1 MKISFKNFGSKIL
14 ALTFAFIGLISSNL
28 NAQICGA
35 TNSYGCSIDWFS
47 GVEIKNS
54 KGDVASFTG
63 LTCSNTGATNKLMTT
78 TPCIDFTPGETIE
91 IKITN
96 GCTYSEWAGVWLDL
110 NGDNKLDATECLS
123 GSSGPIGRVA
133 PNGGTSTGSIKLPC
147 NSTFSGTAILRIRC
161 LYISVNANQG
171 CGTVSDYGNI
181 MDFQVNIKKVT
192 PPVAD
197 FTVPKGNKYTKAPIT
212 FVANGGGNWNYK
224 WTYSGAGKVG
234 NNNTYKGVKSWDSAG
249 TYNVRLDVD
258 YCGIKDSIEKPTII
272 IKPTAKPVAD
282 FISDIN
288 EVELSFS
295 CQLFDLSNNGAWDY
309 KWSIISPTGADDQTI
324 TGNPQPVVYLGETG
338 WYNVC
343 LESYND
349 IGWSDSL
356 CKKKYIECTPAAVY
370 YHGPSKEA
378 ANKKGI
384 LYDHNGPTGDYA
396 NGRKQSIDY
405 IKIIPCGAKEIR
417 FSFLDLNLADNSD
430 IIKFYDGDQADPAKL
445 IAAVNAGNQAFYDT
459 SIITCTSGVA
469 YITFESG
476 TSGTGRGYIISWE
489 SDLNPPSLPK
499 PSWTSEYKKY
509 GVGVNV
515 EFKNTTSN
523 VSGLPNYVWS
533 SSDGGYSTS
542 NDFTYAFTTDG
553 TYKVCLTAQ
562 TCTGI
567 DSFCSTVDIETPTTA
582 WQVDYKA
589 SNLRP
594 SIGELITLQ
603 TKTDYANVFEWSI
616 FPTTFTYEN
625 GTSKSS
631 QNPQVKFTAGGPYTF
646 TLSAY
651 NAAAGKS
658 ASEKKVIKNKYVVVI
673 DYCTPL
679 VDMLSS
685 DVAINSVVVKD
696 KNNRTVINNAS
707 TGGVAFYTDY
717 SDPKYPAKMTFGS
730 KYDIYVDRK
739 TNSNQVNYKA
749 WIDWNIDG
757 DFTDAGEEIM
767 SSGATSGNSV
777 NASFS
782 VPKLKNS
789 FEGKTKMRV
798 GVAYGSFANSP
809 CGVNQVGE
817 FEDYLIELANDN
829 TKPMISL
836 VGSDTIRVEKSSSV
850 SSCYSEIASKTYSA
864 SDATEGDL
872 TSEVVLTSDLDC
884 TVPGVYA
891 INFALED
898 ASGNKADSKTRF
910 VIVVLDRTAPVLTL
924 NGNASMQIDQ
934 CASFIDPGAIAMD
947 NIDGNLTTTILTTGS
962 VDSKK
967 VGDYKIVY
975 SVKDAQGNT
984 ANLTRT
990 VLVRDTTKPG
1000 IYLLGKKIVN
1010 NSTIDVQIK
1019 SPFVDDI
1026 YAYDDCN
1033 GNLFISKN
1041 AGFNGPVNNQVRA
1054 TYPVVY
1060 NAVDPS
1066 GNKAVEDGFVINYRV
1081 DDFIAPNIE
1090 LNTEDT
1096 VYHDVLTPY
1105 SSRSVSTSDNYYL
1118 NSQISISRKGNVDPF
1133 SLGVYTEV
1141 FTATDGSG
1149 NSTSK
1154 TRYVKV
1160 IDQIAPQIV
1169 ANSVN
1174 VCVGVPFW
1182 AMSGLILKDNY
1193 YGTSDLLNRVNVVSS
1208 NVNIWESGSYFIAY
1222 EVTDPS
1228 GNTSTTVIRDV
1239 YVSYPPNC
1247 TNTFTG
1253 VENFNLN
1260 DAVSVYPNPTSNKVK
1275 IGYALNNNKPVN
1287 IEVSN
1292 ALGAVVARL
1301 NNVNSGFGTTEINLG
1316 DFGRGMYM
1324 IRFTNDGQS
1333 ITKKVIVQE

>member
-1 MKISFKNFGSKIL
+1 MKISFKNLGSKI
-14 ALTFAFIGLISSNL
+14 FAFTLTAFGFFSTNL

-78 TPCIDFTPGETIE
+78 APCIDITPGETIE
-91 IKITN
+91 MKITN
-96 GCTYSEWAGVWLDL
+96 GCTYYEWAGIWLDL
-110 NGDNKLDATECLS
+110 NGDNKLDASECLS
-123 GSSGPIGRVA
+123 GSSGPIGQVPPSGASR
-133 PNGGTSTGSIKLPC
+133 TGSIKIPC
-147 NSTFSGTAILRIRC
+147 NSTFSGTAILRVRC

-192 PPVAD
+192 APVAD
-197 FTVPKGNKYTKAPIT
+197 FTIPKGNKYTKAPIT
-212 FVANGGGNWNYK
+212 FVANGGGSWNYK
-224 WTYSGAGKVG
+224 WTYAGAGKVG

-249 TYNVRLDVD
+249 TYNVKLNVD
-258 YCGIKDSIEKPTII
+258 YCGIKDSIDKSVTI

-282 FISDIN
+282 FISDVN
-288 EVELSFS
+288 EVEQSFS

-324 TGNPQPVVYLGETG
+324 TSNPNPVVYLGETG
-338 WYNVC
+338 WYSVC

-349 IGWSDSL
+349 IGWSDSV

-378 ANKKGI
+378 TNKKGI

-396 NGRKQSIDY
+396 NGRKASIDY

-417 FSFLDLNLADNSD
+417 FNFLDLNLADATD
-430 IIKFYDGDQADPAKL
+430 IIKFYNGDQADPSKL
-445 IAAVNAGNQAFYDT
+445 VAAVNSTNQAYYDT
-459 SIITCTSGVA
+459 TVIKITAGVA

-476 TSGTGRGYIISWE
+476 SSGTGRGYIINWE
-489 SDLNPPSLPK
+489 SDLNTPTLPK
-499 PSWTSEYKKY
+499 PSWTTDYKKY
-509 GVGVNV
+509 GVGVNID
-515 EFKNTTSN
+515 FNNTSTN
-523 VSGLPNYVWS
+523 VSGLPDYVWTT
-533 SSDGGYSTS
+533 SDGGYST
-542 NDFTYAFTTDG
+542 NDNFNYSFSTDG

-567 DSFCSTVDIETPTTA
+567 DSFCSTIDIETPTTA
-582 WQVDYKA
+582 WMVDYKA

-594 SIGELITLQ
+594 SIGDVVTIN
-603 TKTDYANVFEWSI
+603 TKTDYANNFEWSI

-625 GTSKSS
+625 GTSKNS
-631 QNPQVKFTAGGPYTF
+631 QNPQVKFSAGGPYTF
-646 TLSAY
+646 TLSAW
-651 NAAAGKS
+651 NAAATKA
-658 ASEKKVIKNKYVVVI
+658 ASEKKVIKNKYVVVL
-673 DYCTPL
+673 DYCIPL
-679 VDMLSS
+679 VDMVSS
-685 DVAINSVVVKD
+685 DIAINNVLVVD
-696 KNNRTVINNAS
+696 KNNRVLINNAS
-707 TGGVAFYTDY
+707 TGTASYTDY
-717 SDPKYPAKMTFGS
+717 GDPKYPAQMTFGS
-730 KYDIYVDRK
+730 KYDLTIERK

-757 DFTDAGEEIM
+757 DFNDAGEEVL
-767 SSGATSGNSV
+767 SSGSISGTSTTAT
-777 NASFS
+777 FT

-789 FEGKTKMRV
+789 FEGRTKLRI
-798 GVAYGSFANSP
+798 GASYGSFSNSP

-829 TKPMISL
+829 TKPVITL
-836 VGSDTIRVEKSSSV
+836 FGSDTVRVEKTASAN
-850 SSCYSEIASKTYSA
+850 SCYSEVASKTYKA
-864 SDATEGDL
+864 TDATEGDL
-872 TSEVVLTSDLDC
+872 TSSVEIVSDLDC
-884 TVPGVYA
+884 TVPGVYS
-891 INFALED
+891 INFKLED
-898 ASGNKADSKTRF
+898 ASGNLADPKTRY
-910 VIVVLDRTAPVLTL
+910 VIVVLDKTAPTLTL
-924 NGNASMQIDQ
+924 NGNATMQIDQ
-934 CASFIDPGAIAMD
+934 CATFTDPGAVATD
-947 NIDGNLTTTILTTGS
+947 NIDGNLTSTIETIGT

-967 VGDYKIVY
+967 VGDYKLVY
-975 SVKDAQGNT
+975 SVKDAQGNKAT
-984 ANLTRT
+984 LTRT

-1000 IYLLGKKIVN
+1000 IYQLGKRIVN
-1010 NSTIDVQIK
+1010 NATIDVQIK

-1054 TYPVVY
+1054 TYPVMY

-1066 GNKAVEDGFVINYRV
+1066 GNKAKEDGFIINYRV
-1081 DDFIAPNIE
+1081 DDYIAPTIE

-1105 SSRSVSTSDNYYL
+1105 SSRTVSTSDNYYL
-1118 NSQISISRKGNVDPF
+1118 NSQISVSRKGNVDPYT
-1133 SLGVYTEV
+1133 LGIYTET

-1149 NSTSK
+1149 NSTTK

-1160 IDQIAPQIV
+1160 VDQIAPQIV
-1169 ANSVN
+1169 ANPVN

-1182 AMSGLILKDNY
+1182 AMSGLIVKDNY
-1193 YGTSDLLNRVNVVSS
+1193 YNPTDLMNRIKVINS
-1208 NVNIWESGSYFIAY
+1208 NVNVWEAGSYFIAY

-1239 YVSYPPNC
+1239 YVNYPPNC
-1247 TNTFTG
+1247 SNTFSG
-1253 VENFNLN
+1253 VTNFNLN
-1260 DAVSVYPNPTSNKVK
+1260 DAVSLYPNPTSGIVK
-1275 IGYALNNNKPVN
+1275 IGYALNNNKPVS
-1287 IEVSN
+1287 IEVTN
-1292 ALGAVVARL
+1292 ALGAVVTRL
-1301 NNVNSGFGTTEINLG
+1301 NNVAPGFGTTEINLSN
-1316 DFGRGMYM
+1316 FGRGIYM
-1324 IRFTNDGQS
+1324 VRFTNDGQS
-1333 ITKKVIVQE
+1333 ITKKVIVQD